1 MPRARVLSPAALAS
15 PRTRRVA
22 VAALVFLL
30 LVATAAAFAVVERLK
45 LERAPVTGPRFD
57 RLLAPTCACEH
68 ARAAL
73 RIRLREPET
82 IDASIVDAG
91 GKRVRTLAAALPR
104 PRGSTRFTWDGRDDE
119 GNVVRDGRYRLRL
132 DLREDERSI
141 VIPTPI
147 RVDAT
152 PPRLRLLTVTPR
164 VFSPDGDGRGDR
176 VLYRYRASEGSRARV
191 YVEGKPRVRGWFWP
205 AGAARVPW
213 RAAGKDRRWRP
224 GAYRTW
230 ITARDRAGNES
241 ERSRTVVV
249 RIRYVELRERR
260 IELVRRTLTFT
271 VEADAK
277 TVAWTLRPRR
287 GRGRAIAAGN
297 GRPGRFSVHLRR
309 RPRPGRYV
317 LRVSVRTESDRARV
331 LVAR

>member
-1 MPRARVLSPAALAS
+1 MPRARVVSPAALAS
-15 PRTRRVA
+15 PRTRRLA
-22 VAALVFLL
+22 VGALVFLL
-30 LVATAAAFAVVERLK
+30 LVATAAAFAVAERLK
-45 LERAPVTGPRFD
+45 LERAPVTGPRFE

-68 ARAAL
+68 ATATL

-82 IDASIVDAG
+82 IDASMVDARG
-91 GKRVRTLAAALPR
+91 ERVRTLAAALPR

-119 GNVVRDGRYRLRL
+119 GNVVSDGRYRLRL

-141 VIPTPI
+141 VIPTPV

-152 PPRLRLLTVTPR
+152 PPRLQLLAVTPR

-191 YVEGKPRVRGWFWP
+191 YVDGKRRVRGWFWP
-205 AGAARVPW
+205 AGAGRVPW
-213 RAAGKDRRWRP
+213 RASGKDGLWRP

-230 ITARDRAGNES
+230 ITALDRAGNES

-260 IELVRRTLTFT
+260 IALARRTLTFT
-271 VEADAK
+271 VGADAK
-277 TVAWTLRPRR
+277 TVAWTLRAPT
-287 GRGRAIAAGN
+287 GRGRVVAAGKV
-297 GRPGRFSVHLRR
+297 RPGRFSFRLPR

-317 LRVSVRTESDRARV
+317 LRVAVGAESDRALV
-331 LVAR
+331 VVAR